1 MTAKSLVTLAILL
14 ITVLIGSGAAVQ
26 PIPPSFAGLLPAGAS
41 LDPGNSEWEAVETSV
56 AGGLRAKF
64 PGTPR
69 NCFRTE
75 SQLDIELK
83 GESSLPLDMV
93 RELAQEDVD
102 QRASGLADEA
112 RSRGSKGGTGS
123 LDVVSVGAI
132 KQEKLPNGL
141 LAYYEYT
148 ENCDGRANAKVAS
161 LRGHSRKGTTILS
174 FSLLMNTGIADAR
187 AKAVEILDKFAKF
200 DVEAAKR
207 SK

>member
-1 MTAKSLVTLAILL
+1 MTMKPLLTCAILL
-14 ITVLIGSGAAVQ
+14 IAVLAAAGAAAQ
-26 PIPPSFAGLLPAGAS
+26 PVPPSFVSLLPAGAS
-41 LDPGNSEWEAVETSV
+41 LDASSSEWAVFETAV
-56 AGGLRAKF
+56 TGGLRAKF

-75 SQLDIELK
+75 SQLDLELK

-93 RELAQEDVD
+93 RELAQEDIEQGV
-102 QRASGLADEA
+102 SGLADEA
-112 RSRGSKGGTGS
+112 RNRGSKGGTGS
-123 LDVVSVGAI
+123 LDVVGVGEI

-148 ENCDGRANAKVAS
+148 ENCDSRANAKVAS

-174 FSLLMNTGIADAR
+174 FSLLMNTGIAEAR
-187 AKAVEILDKFAKF
+187 AKAVEILDTFAKF

-207 SK
+207 GK